1 VEARLYERRK
11 AQTLTTTSQW
21 HKCSKEEREITRT
34 KKEKKGMVSIALTK
48 QHQICQR
55 ITTKVVEAATLGDL
69 GNPKPREE
77 GGAADS

>member
-1 VEARLYERRK
+1 
-11 AQTLTTTSQW
+11 
-21 HKCSKEEREITRT
+21 
-34 KKEKKGMVSIALTK
+34 MVSIALTK